1 MALVA
6 NKTDIY
12 EYEEVE
18 ENDGKELAKELG
30 AIFQETSAKDATGV
44 EDLFTKIGK
53 KFINPNATEG
63 GNTTADSKA
72 NSDPKGQTL
81 TRDIDKTRSW

>member
-1 MALVA
+1 MSMR
-6 NKTDIY
+6 KQRKMM
-12 EYEEVE
+12 EQSQQ
-18 ENDGKELAKELG
+18 KSQEL
-30 AIFQETSAKDATGV
+30 V

-53 KFINPNATEG
+53 KFINPNATES

-81 TRDIDKTRSW
+81 TRDIDKTRRW